1 MNSRTKLMIVGVGIG
16 ALLGGIWAY
25 RDYRSWL
32 ALGPGGLPYNLYGWL
47 RVTWL
52 RLRKRNPTDTL
63 IFEPWIGR
71 AGDRRVLD
79 ALPIR
84 AGNRPHVA
92 PHPIPHRQL
101 DQHGGANARHAQQQ
115 HFDQQVAQNS
125 HVLSYRTSHFERRN
139 AAIFLSQLALAP
151 RHAQDAHGEI
161 AHIHPSDG
169 SMHMI
174 LSPSD
179 AKTVIDT
186 GWGERHPLAGVYAG
200 LPETYVMI
208 YAPRTPE
215 ENAMIA
221 RILEAAVAYAAGT
234 PTR

>member
-101 DQHGGANARHAQQQ
+101 DQRQRPRAARAQQIFHQ
-115 HFDQQVAQNS
+115 HVVTNPY
-125 HVLSYRTSHFERRN
+125 VLSYRTSHVERCN
-139 AAIFLSQLALAP
+139 TAIFLRQLALAP
-151 RHAQDAHGEI
+151 RHAQDTYGEI
-161 AHIHPSDG
+161 GHIHPSDG

-179 AKTVIDT
+179 AKTVSDA

-200 LPETYVMI
+200 LPETYLMI

-215 ENAMIA
+215 ENVMIA